1 MRLDMVR
8 RELAQGAEIVTA
20 LVAGVSP
27 EEARVRPAPGAWSL
41 LEVVCHLHDE
51 EREDFRPRLDLVL
64 HRPGRGVGPHRSR
77 RVGHRAAV
85 QRARSRPDAAGLPGR
100 AGALARLAREPVRPR
115 LEPRVPRGLGTC
127 PAGGPITAGDLLA
140 SWAAHDLL
148 HTRQLLELRRARLL
162 AHTAPHRTQYAGD
175 W

>member
-1 MRLDMVR
+1 MRLDVVR
-8 RELAQGAEIVTA
+8 RELAQGAETITS
-20 LVAGVSP
+20 LVVGVSP
-27 EEARVRPAPGAWSL
+27 EDARVRPAPEAWSI

-64 HRPGRGVGPHRSR
+64 HRPAEAWARIDP
-77 RVGHRAAV
+77 AAWV
-85 QRARSRPDAAGLPGR
+85 TEREYNTRD
-100 AGALARLAREPVRPR
+100 LARMLQAFLAERERS
-115 LEPRVPRGLGTC
+115 LAWLGSLSA
-127 PAGGPITAGDLLA
+127 PDWSREYRAPFGPITAGDLLA

>member
-1 MRLDMVR
+1 MRLDVVR
-8 RELAQGAEIVTA
+8 RELAKGAEIITS
-20 LVAGVSP
+20 LVAGVSA
-27 EEARVRPAPGAWSL
+27 EEARARPVPEAWSL

-64 HRPGRGVGPHRSR
+64 HRPEEVWARIDPAAWVTERQYNTRDLAQTLQAFLAERERSLAWLGSLSAPDWSR
-77 RVGHRAAV
+77 EYRA
-85 QRARSRPDAAGLPGR
+85 PF
-100 AGALARLAREPVRPR
+100 
-115 LEPRVPRGLGTC
+115 
-127 PAGGPITAGDLLA
+127 GPITAGDLLA

>member
-1 MRLDMVR
+1 MRLDLVR
-8 RELAQGAEIVTA
+8 RELAQGAETITS
-20 LVAGVSP
+20 LVVGVSP
-27 EEARVRPAPGAWSL
+27 EEARVRPAPEAWSL

-64 HRPGRGVGPHRSR
+64 HRPGEAWARIDP
-77 RVGHRAAV
+77 AAWV
-85 QRARSRPDAAGLPGR
+85 AEREYNARD
-100 AGALARLAREPVRPR
+100 LARMLQAFLAERERS
-115 LEPRVPRGLGTC
+115 LAWLGSLSA
-127 PAGGPITAGDLLA
+127 PDWSREYQAPFGPITAGDLLA

>member
-1 MRLDMVR
+1 
-8 RELAQGAEIVTA
+8 
-20 LVAGVSP
+20 
-27 EEARVRPAPGAWSL
+27 
-41 LEVVCHLHDE
+41 VVCHLHDE

-64 HRPGRGVGPHRSR
+64 HRPGEAWARIDP
-77 RVGHRAAV
+77 AAWV
-85 QRARSRPDAAGLPGR
+85 AEREYNARD
-100 AGALARLAREPVRPR
+100 LARMLQAFLAERERS
-115 LEPRVPRGLGTC
+115 LAWLGSLSA
-127 PAGGPITAGDLLA
+127 PDWSREYQAPFGPITAGDLLA

>member
-1 MRLDMVR
+1 MRLDVVR
-8 RELAQGAEIVTA
+8 RELAQGAETITS

-27 EEARVRPAPGAWSL
+27 EEARVRPVPEAWSL

-64 HRPGRGVGPHRSR
+64 HRPEEAWARIDP
-77 RVGHRAAV
+77 AAWV
-85 QRARSRPDAAGLPGR
+85 AERQYNARD
-100 AGALARLAREPVRPR
+100 LARMLQAFLAERERS
-115 LEPRVPRGLGTC
+115 LAWLGTLAA
-127 PAGGPITAGDLLA
+127 PDWSREYQAPFGPITAGDLLA

>member
-1 MRLDMVR
+1 MRLDVVR
-8 RELAQGAEIVTA
+8 RELAQGAETITS
-20 LVAGVSP
+20 LVAGVSA
-27 EEARVRPAPGAWSL
+27 EEARVRPAPEAWSL

-64 HRPGRGVGPHRSR
+64 HRPEETWARIDPAAWVTERQYNTRDLAPTLQAFLAERERSLAWLGSLSAPDWSREYRASFGR
-77 RVGHRAAV
+77 
-85 QRARSRPDAAGLPGR
+85 
-100 AGALARLAREPVRPR
+100 
-115 LEPRVPRGLGTC
+115 
-127 PAGGPITAGDLLA
+127 ITAGDLLA

>member
-1 MRLDMVR
+1 MRLDVVR
-8 RELAQGAEIVTA
+8 RELAQGAETITS

-27 EEARVRPAPGAWSL
+27 EEARVRPAPEAWSL

-64 HRPGRGVGPHRSR
+64 HRPGEAWARIDP
-77 RVGHRAAV
+77 AAWV
-85 QRARSRPDAAGLPGR
+85 AERQYNARD
-100 AGALARLAREPVRPR
+100 LARMLQAFLAERERS
-115 LEPRVPRGLGTC
+115 LAWLGTLAA
-127 PAGGPITAGDLLA
+127 PDWSREYQAPFGPITAGDLLA